1 MNFIKK
7 ILGIDRQNALVA
19 YRQGIHYYNKL
30 DYQKAIKN
38 FEKAMSGN
46 ALANSLESNLAR
58 FYSSRSYINA
68 GITHFAKNKS
78 QEALSFFQK
87 AIELNPEDS
96 DLNYFIGICLNN
108 IGNYQGAME
117 SFTKI
122 LETEP
127 WNIPTK
133 LKMAIIFHNLKM
145 WDNAEEIHRSI
156 LEKNPGF
163 ADVHYHLGLS
173 LMSQS
178 KTEEAAE
185 SFEQALKI
193 NPDYTGAKLKLA
205 IVQICKADYKNALKN
220 LSCIIET
227 HPEYADVHYLIAL
240 VKEKTNAP
248 GEAISHLTEALR
260 ISPGFKNAQVKLI
273 ISHCQ
278 TNDMPAAENQIRK
291 ALEIYPG
298 DKRLVAI
305 QKSLKFFDPEFK
317 DGAGLFNSP
326 TLGLED
332 ERLIKELR
340 HEFHKDLDIMPN
352 FSEIIAMFNSSRYIQ
367 KDSSIAEFIIP
378 FITEQIN
385 RNPRYPDLYNSLGT
399 QLLLKKKDLEAENAF
414 SKALELNPDYVAA
427 RVNLMK
433 TLFLNGKNQE
443 AHEQGKL
450 LIPRNLPFPDV
461 YYTLTE
467 VLINLKQY
475 DEALVN
481 AKRVRRLRP
490 GMNNVKLLMAQ
501 IYEGQG
507 KDEAATAMVKEFQ
520 EGPVE
525 PLMADKVKQLLKK
538 LDHKNGTLFQ

>member
-1 MNFIKK
+1 MNFIKNL
-7 ILGIDRQNALVA
+7 LGIDRKTALEA

-30 DYQKAIKN
+30 NYPKAIEY
-38 FEKAMSGN
+38 FEAAIAGN

-58 FYSSRSYINA
+58 FYSSRSYINV
-68 GITHFAKNKS
+68 GITNFAKNKS

-87 AIELNPEDS
+87 AIQLNPEDP
-96 DLNYFIGICLNN
+96 DLNYFIGICQNN
-108 IGNYQGAME
+108 VGDYQGAME

-145 WDNAEEIHRSI
+145 WDSAEEIHRSI
-156 LEKNPGF
+156 LKKNPGF

-173 LMSQS
+173 LMSQG
-178 KTEEAAE
+178 KTKEAAA

-193 NPDYTGAKLKLA
+193 NPNYTGARLKLG
-205 IVQICKADYKNALKN
+205 IVQICMSEYDKAFNTLN
-220 LSCIIET
+220 CINKK

-240 VKEKTNAP
+240 IKEKTNAP
-248 GEAISHLTEALR
+248 EEAIEYLNKALR
-260 ISPGFKNAQVKLI
+260 ISPKYKNAQVKLI

-278 TNDMPAAENQIRK
+278 AGDMTAAENQVEK
-291 ALEIYPG
+291 ALEFYPE
-298 DKRLVAI
+298 DKRLLSI
-305 QKSLKFFDPEFK
+305 QKSLIFFNPEFK
-317 DGAGLFNSP
+317 DGSDLFNSP

-352 FSEIIAMFNSSRYIQ
+352 FSEIITMFNSSRYTQ

-378 FITEQIN
+378 FIIEQIN
-385 RNPRYPDLYNSLGT
+385 QNPRYPDLYNSLGT
-399 QLLLKKKDLEAENAF
+399 QLLLKKKYMEAENAF
-414 SKALELNPDYVAA
+414 TKALELNPDYVVA
-427 RVNLMK
+427 RINLMK
-433 TLFLNGKNQE
+433 TLFSHGKNQE
-443 AHEQGKL
+443 AYEHGKIL
-450 LIPRNLPFPDV
+450 VPKNLPFPDV

-481 AKRVRRLRP
+481 AQRVRRLRP

-525 PLMADKVKQLLKK
+525 PLMADKEKQLFKK
-538 LDHKNGTLFQ
+538 NRS